1 MSCHPKEHP
10 GPHPPLTHEV
20 FLRKAERETDQA
32 SAGEVRS
39 GGEDRSG
46 GQTEPGGRR
55 EVG

>member
-1 MSCHPKEHP
+1 MVAKGWGE
-10 GPHPPLTHEV
+10 HEV
-20 FLRKAERETDQA
+20 FLRKAERKTDRA

-55 EVG
+55 EVR